1 MYRSDSIKYT
11 IRASYS
17 MPKTA
22 SGVAI
27 KATVFIFLIFRY
39 YQIVQFK
46 LNGTLVTPLSFDYAF
61 IILIFVCFV
70 NTFQQFH
77 YILYTLTMNRY
88 VFITN

>member
-11 IRASYS
+11 IGHHILCQRLHRVLHFPQPFY
-17 MPKTA
+17 
-22 SGVAI
+22 
-27 KATVFIFLIFRY
+27 IFLFFRY